1 MAKLVSKTYGD
12 ALFELALEEN
22 RIDSLTEE
30 IEAVKA
36 ILDENKDFEK
46 IMIHPE
52 IPQEQKL
59 SVIEDVFKGRVSDAL
74 TGFLRIV
81 AAKGRYKELP
91 GIFAYYIARVKEYKR
106 IGIAEVTSAVP
117 LSGAQKQKI
126 EKRLLDTTRYETME
140 IEYKVDASKIG
151 GLLIRIGDR
160 VVDSTISSRLA
171 ALTLSLQK
179 ISLES
184 EKEGVQIS

>member
-12 ALFELALEEN
+12 ALFELAVEEN

-59 SVIEDVFKGRVSDAL
+59 SVIEEVFKGRVSDAL

-81 AAKGRYKELP
+81 VTKGRYKNLP
-91 GIFAYYIARVKEYKR
+91 DIFAYFIARVKEYKK
-106 IGIAEVTSAVP
+106 IGVAEVISAIP
-117 LSGAQKQKI
+117 LSGDQKEKI
-126 EKRLLDTTRYETME
+126 EKKLLDTTHYETME
-140 IEYKVDASKIG
+140 IEYKVDEKKIG
-151 GLLIRIGDR
+151 GLMIRIGDR
-160 VVDSTISSRLA
+160 VVDSTIQSKLNL
-171 ALTLSLQK
+171 LTGSLLK

-184 EKEGVQIS
+184 EKEGVQTS

>member
-1 MAKLVSKTYGD
+1 MAKLVSKTYWD
-12 ALFELALEEN
+12 ALFELAVEEN

-59 SVIEDVFKGRVSDAL
+59 SVIEEVFKGRVSDAL

-91 GIFAYYIARVKEYKR
+91 DIFAYYIARVKEYKK
-106 IGIAEVTSAVP
+106 IGVAEVISAIP
-117 LSGAQKQKI
+117 LSGEQKEKI
-126 EKRLLDTTRYETME
+126 EKKLLDTTHYETME
-140 IEYKVDASKIG
+140 IEYKVDEKKIG
-151 GLLIRIGDR
+151 GLMIRIGDR
-160 VVDSTISSRLA
+160 VVDSTIQSKLNL
-171 ALTLSLQK
+171 LTRSLLK

-184 EKEGVQIS
+184 EKEGVQTS